1 MGVPIHQE
9 ILRLDVSVTN
19 PDGSN
24 HIPMVRNHGVQLLD
38 KMLNITV
45 DPQSTAKFGCKGMTR
60 LHGCMHKHGPSA
72 ACAEHEVAK
81 SGIEKQS
88 MAHRYPGVHGP

>member
-24 HIPMVRNHGVQLLD
+24 HIPTVRNHGVQLLD
-38 KMLNITV
+38 NMLNIKVTHS
-45 DPQSTAKFGCKGMTR
+45 PQLSLDVRA
-60 LHGCMHKHGPSA
+60 
-72 ACAEHEVAK
+72 
-81 SGIEKQS
+81 
-88 MAHRYPGVHGP
+88 